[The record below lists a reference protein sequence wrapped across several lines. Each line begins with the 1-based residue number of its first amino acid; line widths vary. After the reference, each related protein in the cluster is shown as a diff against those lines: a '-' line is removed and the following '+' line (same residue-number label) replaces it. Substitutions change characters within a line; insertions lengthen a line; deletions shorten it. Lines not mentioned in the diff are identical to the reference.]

1 MRRNSGFTALD
12 VAVTLAIVAVLAS
25 VTMPSFL
32 NWLSAHR
39 LRGSAINLMSDLE
52 MAKIRAMRENTFVAV
67 LFAADGYSIFV
78 DNGEGAGTAGDWQH
92 TGAERLI
99 QERKLPAGVSIQ
111 VTDMIP
117 ADKRVRF
124 TGRGLPA
131 DLAAAA
137 LIPVANKTG
146 RKEIRLN
153 RLGRVWTQ

>member
-124 TGRGLPA
+124 TGRGLPEG
-131 DLAAAA
+131 
-137 LIPVANKTG
+137 LITVAVVPVENKTG
-146 RKEIRLN
+146 RKDLRLN
-153 RLGRVWTQ
+153 RLGRVWIQ